1 MGKLLF
7 ITPCPVPEN
16 IENQSDGVVRKI
28 YQQYQAF
35 QQLFDT
41 YLLGYV
47 EKKIALYHNG
57 EIKIL
62 SSVKIKQL
70 RRFRLYEV
78 ANHLIGE
85 NRVPYC
91 YARHDRSNKKIHRY
105 AEKYKR
111 DGRANYFGN
120 SHISL

>member
-16 IENQSDGVVRKI
+16 IENQSKGVVRKI

-47 EKKIALYHNG
+47 EK
-57 EIKIL
+57 
-62 SSVKIKQL
+62 
-70 RRFRLYEV
+70 
-78 ANHLIGE
+78 
-85 NRVPYC
+85 NRAV
-91 YARHDRSNKKIHRY
+91 S
-105 AEKYKR
+105 
-111 DGRANYFGN
+111 
-120 SHISL
+120 